1 MARTV
6 KEGWMVRYG
15 RRKIGRS
22 FFHKRYFVLESLVL
36 AYYKRKPSD
45 QEVPLKS
52 LAIDGN
58 CRVDDRGLETHHG
71 HAVYMLSVYSKK
83 DRSHRITMGALNIQ
97 EACAWKEALEHVID
111 QYQNQ
116 HASSGQMLIS
126 HERKESVELERTASS
141 SDRESLGQ
149 STQVEEDE
157 KEQMGVSREPNGLRF
172 FEEVPDFDNNVCGSR
187 LHKLWLCLKY
197 VTVLQLAKML
207 MHANGKELVWGDE
220 TILMTLGLVVADTE
234 PDHSNEG
241 CRWDCSFCHGR
252 IVQEV
257 DGHTAILHHH
267 LQLDWFRMFL
277 WPRDL
282 CYVRYWRR
290 NDDGSYVILFR
301 SQEHASCPPQ
311 PGCVRAHLENGGFTI
326 TPLKQR
332 GGSQVRARVQ
342 HLVQI
347 DLRGWGA
354 NYIPACHHSSVT
366 QMLNSVAGLR
376 EWFAQRDGDQAPSP
390 VQRIVKME
398 SETLPG
404 KKLRKRHSGLQ
415 PSASL
420 DNMLAGHHL
429 GLQESDDEDVVFHSL
444 SDCKT
449 VYCVK
454 STSLPGAES
463 RSNVLSTAVNG
474 EAIDLPLFSGSLS
487 KGAHD
492 TGKNCWSIPEKDSF
506 RVRSKRFLVD
516 KSKIPA
522 GEPLMQLVAVDWFK
536 DSKRIDH
543 VVRCKDCVAQVAAE
557 RGLFTLAFNVQ
568 VPAAS
573 HYSMVFYFV
582 ASNAPQQG
590 SLLQRF
596 VDGDDNFRNSRLK
609 LIPLVP
615 KGSWI
620 VRQSVGSTP
629 CILGKALD
637 CSYYR
642 GPNYLEVD
650 VDIGSSTV
658 ANGVLGLVF
667 GVITSLVVDMA
678 FLVQGNRMDEL
689 PERLIGSV
697 RVSHLQLSSAVSPS
711 LDNS

>member
-1 MARTV
+1 MEIA
-6 KEGWMVRYG
+6 EWMIEDWRLTMDILYDLPGACTKQGHHGTATWKV
-15 RRKIGRS
+15 IS
-22 FFHKRYFVLESLVL
+22 VH
-36 AYYKRKPSD
+36 
-45 QEVPLKS
+45 S
-52 LAIDGN
+52 LAVIQ
-58 CRVDDRGLETHHG
+58 
-71 HAVYMLSVYSKK
+71 AVYMLSVYSKK

-97 EACAWKEALEHVID
+97 EACAWKEALERVID

-141 SDRESLGQ
+141 SDRESPGLSGK
-149 STQVEEDE
+149 SQVEEDE
-157 KEQMGVSREPNGLRF
+157 KEQMGISREPNGSLDDWGERVEPPRWGPLDAEAAAASRRHWHLVRCQNGLRF
-172 FEEVPDFDNNVCGSR
+172 FEEVPDFDNNTQSR
-187 LHKLWLCLKY
+187 ITAMKVVGVIEATCE
-197 VTVLQLAKML
+197 QIF
-207 MHANGKELVWGDE
+207 ELIMGMDE
-220 TILMTLGLVVADTE
+220 TRYE
-234 PDHSNEG
+234 
-241 CRWDCSFCHGR
+241 WDCSFHHGR
-252 IVQEV
+252 IVQGV
-257 DGHTAILHHH
+257 DGHTAILHHC

-301 SQEHASCPPQ
+301 SQEHPSCPPQ

-354 NYIPACHHSSVT
+354 NYIPTCHHSSVT

-390 VQRIVKME
+390 VQRIVKMG

-420 DNMLAGHHL
+420 DNILAGRHL

-449 VYCVK
+449 VYRVK
-454 STSLPGAES
+454 STSLPGAGS
-463 RSNVLSTAVNG
+463 RSNALSTAVNG

-516 KSKIPA
+516 KSKTPA

-629 CILGKALD
+629 CILGKAVD